1 MTAVAVHSKFLAAA
15 ATTASTSYVDV
26 TAAMAGLTAST
37 KYLLIVQACIGGDNA
52 NATFG
57 FQIIERDT
65 GETDLVV
72 PNSEMIREPSNATK
86 SSDYAWSGVVTTRS
100 GGADSG
106 FMFQQKAVSSGT
118 AKVDY
123 VSIVAIDLTDLTE
136 GSDYFVSDNSA
147 SATHTTSSVERVSHE
162 LSAAN
167 AKDNS
172 WLLMGFMQTD
182 STNVSNSAELVMKE
196 VATSSGTT
204 TMYTSLFEPEDTTEQ
219 LQHVTSYG
227 KAYTVDESV
236 TYSLWSRDDGGT
248 SNFNEYIASS
258 IVGLRLNVFEQYN
271 VHYNATPDL
280 DNGSSFNSRFTG
292 SITPDTTGTVVFV
305 GTMVAALNSTGR
317 QLFERLQVDT
327 TSIPNTLLEGTEA
340 CRTYDGTDLIPVNV
354 VATHAVT
361 ADTAYAYDYQF
372 KEIYTGAGVNE
383 SGLVAFSTELSA
395 AAIPIAYNVIVTEST
410 AAGDDIAQT
419 NQAGNVATET
429 L

>member
-37 KYLLIVQACIGGDNA
+37 KYLLIVQACIGGDNVS
-52 NATFG
+52 NTFG
-57 FQIIERDT
+57 FQIVERDT

-86 SSDYAWSGVVTTRS
+86 SSDYAWSGIVTTRS

-123 VSIVAIDLTDLTE
+123 VSIVAIDLSELTE

-147 SATHTTSSVERVSHE
+147 SATHTTSSVQRVSHE
-162 LSAAN
+162 LSSAN

-172 WLLMGFMQTD
+172 WLIMGFMQTD
-182 STNVSNSAELVMKE
+182 SNNSINSAEIVMKE

-204 TMYTSLFEPEDTTEQ
+204 TMYTALFESEDLTEQ
-219 LQHVTSYG
+219 LQHVLSYG
-227 KAYTVDESV
+227 KAYTVDETV
-236 TYSLWSRDDGGT
+236 TYSLWSRDDAGIVG
-248 SNFNEYIASS
+248 FNEYIASS

-271 VHYNATPDL
+271 VHYDATPDL
-280 DNGSSFNSRFTG
+280 DNDNSFNSRFTG
-292 SITPDTTGTVVFV
+292 SITPDTTGTFVFV
-305 GTMVAALNSTGR
+305 GTMIARLKSVGR
-317 QLFERLQVDT
+317 ILFERLLVDT
-327 TSIPNTLLEGTEA
+327 KSTPNSLLEETNA
-340 CRTYDGTDLIPVNV
+340 CRTYNFSDLIPVNV
-354 VATHAVT
+354 VATAEAT
-361 ADTAYAYDYQF
+361 ADIASTYEYQF
-372 KEIYTGAGVNE
+372 KEAYTGTGVNG
-383 SGLVAFSTELSA
+383 SGLVVFSTEISSA
-395 AAIPIAYNVIVTEST
+395 ITYNVIVTEST
-410 AAGDDIAQT
+410 ASGDDIAQT
-419 NQAGNVATET
+419 HQAGNVATET